1 MKNQIKLLLG
11 LMIISLSSYGQVLNL
26 GNLKDSDIDYGTDRE
41 IKFPNSSNLTKCVIK
56 AKKIEFSADIVIY
69 NTKIECDNLEFNGT
83 NINFENCT
91 ISCNKI
97 TFNTPINNIT
107 LKGNN
112 TVICKDLV
120 IPSNINNIII
130 SKNMADLSKSS
141 LFIKY
146 SNTLSVSRAIKI
158 SDSNNLDFQIIKE

>member
-1 MKNQIKLLLG
+1 MKNQFKILLG
-11 LMIISLSSYGQVLNL
+11 LLVLSLTSYGQVLNL
-26 GNLKDSDIDYGTDRE
+26 GNLKDSDIDYGTERD
-41 IKFPNSSNLTKCVIK
+41 IKFPNSSNLAKCVVK

-97 TFNTPINNIT
+97 TFNTGINNIA

-112 TVICKDLV
+112 TIVCRDLI
-120 IPSNINNIII
+120 IPNSSDIVV
-130 SKNMADLSKSS
+130 SKNMTDLSKST
-141 LFIKY
+141 LQIKY
-146 SNTLSVSRAIKI
+146 SNTLSVNRTIKI
-158 SDSNNLDFQIIKE
+158 SDSNNLIFQIIKE